1 MTLTDDMQAP
11 YLLTMGIP
19 ATYPSEDM
27 NEQPS
32 FLLSLPTELIERI
45 ACHADDAFPKERPLS
60 RLRSTCK
67 QLCNQVS
74 PEFAKRYL
82 SEPFIMISRYSLQTL
97 ISICEHPIFGPY
109 VRKVRL
115 QAFPQFVR
123 EARNTTRFLKK
134 VASHLRYHPNL
145 LRLNPRVH
153 ADINSIV
160 EADALLRSSGEAI
173 ELLST
178 AFKSLTTYQTP
189 IVLVS
194 EIYGVSEKA
203 EAETEAQAHAPPI
216 GHNASIM
223 DPLFEVRR
231 GLEDDNADCT
241 PALLYLIRA
250 ASKTGCNVTGM
261 DIHHCDANGLGSF
274 SGLPLS
280 SDETKLLCGIRNTS
294 ITIDGAYHNP
304 ETVGCLKHFLAHVKN
319 TTQMRFH
326 TFCHVQHRDYQCE
339 HLGHLL
345 RPTYLPKLQSLKLD
359 GFVTS
364 SNDLKDFL
372 ARHKGTLREIDIT
385 NIMIF
390 DDWAEDGPL
399 RELFAWVR
407 DELTLK
413 RVLIGGIYAVLKEQQ
428 LRCWNSRVPWH
439 VGNLE
444 LEGESEIQSGLTD
457 LCDEGKRLK
466 KLFMLE
472 GNPYSTDTEIPTFA
486 AMSGLP
492 EQDFIDNWCADG
504 LGRFDDGNVD

>member
-1 MTLTDDMQAP
+1 MQAP
-11 YLLTMGIP
+11 SFLTNGMP
-19 ATYPSEDM
+19 TTDLSEDM

-32 FLLSLPTELIERI
+32 FLLSLPTELVERI
-45 ACHADDAFPKERPLS
+45 ACHADDAFPKERTLS

-67 QLCNQVS
+67 QLGNQVS
-74 PEFAKRYL
+74 PEFAKRSL

-123 EARNTTRFLKK
+123 QARNTNRFLKT
-134 VASHLRYHPNL
+134 VASHLRYYPNL

-153 ADINSIV
+153 ADIKSIV
-160 EADALLRSSGEAI
+160 EEDALLRSSGEVI

-178 AFKSLTTYQTP
+178 AFKSLATYQTP

-194 EIYGVSEKA
+194 EIYDVSEKA
-203 EAETEAQAHAPPI
+203 KAETEAQAHAPPI
-216 GHNASIM
+216 GHNVRIM
-223 DPLFEVRR
+223 DPLLEVRR
-231 GLEDDNADCT
+231 STGDDVFDCT
-241 PALLYLIRA
+241 PALQYLIQA

-261 DIHHCDANGLGSF
+261 NINHRDASSSGSP
-274 SGLPLS
+274 SGSPLS
-280 SDETKLLCGIRNTS
+280 SDETRLLCGIRTIS
-294 ITIDGAYHNP
+294 TTIDGAYYNT
-304 ETVGCLKHFLAHVKN
+304 EVVRCLWYFLSHMKN
-319 TTQMRFH
+319 ITQLKFH
-326 TFCHVQHRDYQCE
+326 AFCHVQHRDFQCVQ
-339 HLGHLL
+339 LGLLL

-364 SNDLKDFL
+364 PKDLKDFL
-372 ARHKGTLREIDIT
+372 ARHKVTLKEIDIT

-390 DDWAEDGPL
+390 DDWAKDGPL
-399 RELFAWVR
+399 REMFAWIR
-407 DELTLK
+407 DELTLEH
-413 RVLIGGIYAVLKEQQ
+413 VLIGGIYAVLRDEQMRIPA
-428 LRCWNSRVPWH
+428 LRVPWH

-444 LEGESEIQSGLTD
+444 LEGESEIQSGLID

-472 GNPYSTDTEIPTFA
+472 GNPYSTDPEIPTFA

-492 EQDFIDNWCADG
+492 EQDFIDNWCSDG
-504 LGRFDDGNVD
+504 LRRSDDGNVD

>member
-1 MTLTDDMQAP
+1 MQAP

-123 EARNTTRFLKK
+123 QAKNTNRFLKK
-134 VASHLRYHPNL
+134 VASHLRYYPNL

-153 ADINSIV
+153 ADIKSIV
-160 EADALLRSSGEAI
+160 EEDALLRSSGEAI

-178 AFKSLTTYQTP
+178 AFKSLTTCQTP

-203 EAETEAQAHAPPI
+203 ETEAHAPPI
-216 GHNASIM
+216 GHNARIM

-241 PALLYLIRA
+241 PALLYLIQA

-261 DIHHCDANGLGSF
+261 NIHHCDANGLGSF

-280 SDETKLLCGIRNTS
+280 SDETELLCGIRNTS

-304 ETVGCLKHFLAHVKN
+304 ETVGCLKHFLAHVRN
-319 TTQMRFH
+319 TTQMSFH

-390 DDWAEDGPL
+390 DDWAKDGPL

-413 RVLIGGIYAVLKEQQ
+413 RVLIGGIYAVLKEQR
-428 LRCWNSRVPWH
+428 LRC
-439 VGNLE
+439 NLE
-444 LEGESEIQSGLTD
+444 LEGEGVIQSGLAD

>member
-1 MTLTDDMQAP
+1 MSFLTDDMQAP

-19 ATYPSEDM
+19 ATYPSEDF

-32 FLLSLPTELIERI
+32 FLLSLPTELVERI

-74 PEFAKRYL
+74 PEFAKRYI
-82 SEPFIMISRYSLQTL
+82 SEPFIMMSRYSLQTL
-97 ISICEHPIFGPY
+97 ISICEHTIFGPY

-123 EARNTTRFLKK
+123 QARNTNRFLKT
-134 VASHLRYHPNL
+134 VASHLRYYPNL
-145 LRLNPRVH
+145 LRLNPQVH
-153 ADINSIV
+153 ADIKSIV
-160 EADALLRSSGEAI
+160 EDDALLRSSGEAI

-178 AFKSLTTYQTP
+178 AFRSLATYQTP

-194 EIYGVSEKA
+194 ETYGVSEKA
-203 EAETEAQAHAPPI
+203 EAQEQALSPPI
-216 GHNASIM
+216 GHNARIM
-223 DPLFEVRR
+223 DPLFEIRSR
-231 GLEDDNADCT
+231 TGDDNADCT

-261 DIHHCDANGLGSF
+261 NIHHCDAIGLGSF

-280 SDETKLLCGIRNTS
+280 SDEAELLCGIRNTS

-319 TTQMRFH
+319 ITQLRFH
-326 TFCHVQHRDYQCE
+326 TFCHVQHRDFQCV

-364 SNDLKDFL
+364 SKDLKGFL
-372 ARHKGTLREIDIT
+372 ARHKGTLQSIDIT

-390 DDWAEDGPL
+390 DDWAKDGPL

-413 RVLIGGIYAVLKEQQ
+413 RVLIGGIYAVLEEEV
-428 LRCWNSRVPWH
+428 LRCWTSRVPWH
-439 VGNLE
+439 VENLE

-472 GNPYSTDTEIPTFA
+472 GNPCSTEPEVLTFA
-486 AMSGLP
+486 AMAGLS
-492 EQDFIDNWCADG
+492 EEDFIDNWCYDG
-504 LGRFDDGNVD
+504 LRRSDDGNVD